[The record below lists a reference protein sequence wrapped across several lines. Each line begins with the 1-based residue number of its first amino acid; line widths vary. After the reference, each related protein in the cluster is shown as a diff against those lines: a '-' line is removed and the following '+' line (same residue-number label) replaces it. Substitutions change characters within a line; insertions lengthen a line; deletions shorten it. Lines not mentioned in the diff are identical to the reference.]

1 MAGQGFREKRQMEY
15 AAPDAPRSVAYA
27 NLKIDAAGR
36 IIVPAEMRAAMMA
49 KTGDSLTAHVVD
61 GELRVVSRAWIMRR
75 VEEEAERFRAANP
88 GARFADELAANRQE
102 DIRLDEE
109 RWSRLDAE
117 AASIRDGTARR

>member
-15 AAPDAPRSVAYA
+15 AAPGAPRSVAYA

-75 VEEEAERFRAANP
+75 VEEEAKRFRAANP

-117 AASIRDGTARR
+117 AASIRDAAARR